1 MINFYL
7 RFSVLGV
14 FLLCSKLGFAQV
26 SGRALHLQVGYEN
39 FNAEKINGWF
49 LPSYPTLQKTYT
61 TFGFSG
67 YGVRNNVLLGG
78 ELQVKTGSTVR
89 NTAAKLTPCAAN
101 LDFNFGYVLLHKKGL
116 TVFPIAGVGYG
127 FFATRIW
134 EAEKRYPSFV
144 PEQVSMR
151 ENIVSSQQGVT
162 GSIAAGA
169 EYILGKQ
176 AGSRIKGLSVGLR
189 AGYSFMPASTRWR
202 VNYTESVKG
211 TSFGTSGP
219 FVRLLV
225 GIGRISA
232 AQQ

>member
-7 RFSVLGV
+7 RFGVLGV
-14 FLLCSKLGFAQV
+14 FLLCSQWIFAQV
-26 SGRALHLQVGYEN
+26 SGRALHVQVGYEA
-39 FNAEKINGWF
+39 FNASKINGWF
-49 LPSYPTLQKTYT
+49 LPSYPTLQKAYT

-78 ELQVKTGSTVR
+78 ELQAKTGGTIS

-101 LDFNFGYVLLHKKGL
+101 LAFNVGYVLLHKKGL

-134 EAEKRYPSFV
+134 EAEKRYPAFV

-151 ENIVSSQQGVT
+151 ENIVASQQGVT

-176 AGSRIKGLSVGLR
+176 NGSRTKGFSVGLR
-189 AGYSFMPASTRWR
+189 AGYNFMPASTKWR
-202 VNYTESVKG
+202 VNYTESIKG
-211 TSFGTSGP
+211 TSFGASGP

-225 GIGRISA
+225 GLGRIGSA
-232 AQQ
+232 Q